1 MAIFRFGITF
11 FLLLSSQILPAKTF
25 NDPPVNPQEG
35 TAGASLPLE
44 LFGGRP
50 VVQIS
55 IGGHGP
61 YKVIFDTGSDQIVLD
76 QSIED
81 ALHLDVV
88 GEMDVSGPMGPSG
101 EKSKVVKM
109 PDLEIGGAHL
119 SNVEA
124 AVSDF
129 SQMFHGKTDAPQG
142 VLGASFLHGYLV
154 TLDYP
159 HSQFRIRR
167 GSLPSA
173 DNLSILEW
181 EMLDGLPALKL
192 DLAGIV
198 TRVHLDTGSPA
209 GIMLPHELASKLSL
223 ASAPEKIGK
232 ARLVGGEADVYRAKL
247 NGAVKLGNIV
257 IEGPDLEFWDG
268 VPYGNIGH
276 RFLQDYSM
284 TLDAE
289 NHRVQFSRN

>member
-1 MAIFRFGITF
+1 MRILTLGST
-11 FLLLSSQILPAKTF
+11 LLLLLVPSYILSARSI
-25 NDPPVNPQEG
+25 NDLATQEA
-35 TAGASLPLE
+35 AGAVLPLE

-55 IGGHGP
+55 IGSHGP
-61 YKVIFDTGSDQIVLD
+61 YKMILDTGADQIVLD

-81 ALHLDVV
+81 ELHLDVV

-101 EKSKVVKM
+101 EKSKVVKVS
-109 PDLEIGGAHL
+109 DLEIGGAHL

-129 SQMFHGKTDAPQG
+129 SSMFHDTNAPRG

-167 GSLPSA
+167 GSLPPA
-173 DNLSILEW
+173 DNSSILEW
-181 EMLDGLPALKL
+181 EMLDGLPALKM
-192 DLAGIV
+192 DLAGVV

-209 GIMLPHELASKLSL
+209 GITLPYELAAKLPL
-223 ASAPEKIGK
+223 ASQPAKIGK
-232 ARLVGGEADVYRAKL
+232 VRLIGGEAPIYGAKL
-247 NGAVKLGNIV
+247 KGTAKLGAIV
-257 IEGPDLEFWDG
+257 IENPDLQFWEG

-276 RFLQDYSM
+276 RFLSDYSM
-284 TLDAE
+284 TLDEE